1 MLGYSVMGLLLSL
14 LMAVT
19 ADQGIYRVEATAAE
33 TDRLLAG
40 NDDDWRAAGR
50 LSFGPSTYRTGF
62 RALWNDTGLYLRFDV
77 ADPDPWHTMTKRD
90 QHLWEEEVVE
100 IFLDLDGS
108 GMNYAEIELSPANV
122 VCDVRMVRA
131 VPDRE
136 GDLAFDIAGLQSR
149 VVPRDG
155 SGWTG
160 TMFVP
165 WTGFRPLPSAANVS
179 LPPKP
184 GDRWRFNVYRIER
197 PSGRKKP
204 REGAIFASWSPTGE
218 DSFHVPQSFQIFEFA
233 P

>member
-1 MLGYSVMGLLLSL
+1 MGLLLSL
-14 LMAVT
+14 LLAVA
-19 ADQGIYRVEATAAE
+19 ADQGIYRVEATVAE

-50 LSFGPSTYRTGF
+50 LSFGPSMYRTGF

-77 ADPDPWHTMTKRD
+77 LDPDPWHTMTKRD

-108 GMNYAEIELSPANV
+108 GTNYAEIELSPANV
-122 VCDVRMVRA
+122 VCDVRMVR
-131 VPDRE
+131 VSPERE
-136 GDLAFDIAGLQSR
+136 GDLAFDLAGLQSR

-160 TMFVP
+160 TMFVH
-165 WTGFRPLPSAANVS
+165 WTGFRPLPSAASVS